1 MKQTIKIISLLL
13 LAVLLVSCGSKKKVA
28 SSGTVTLEQLKEY
41 KETGKLT
48 VNKSK
53 SGSTSNTKTTT
64 NSKPVS
70 TAEAQAASRKLGVT
84 IVTTDNK
91 KLYTEVAS
99 WLGTP
104 YRSGGSSKSGA
115 DCSGFVYMVYQAVYG
130 MTLSRQS
137 SAMLTNN
144 CRRVS
149 KSELKEGD
157 LVFFRTDGKQT
168 STPNHVGLYLKDG
181 KFAHASTSK
190 GVVVSE
196 LSQSYYVKSFLTG
209 GRVR

>member
-1 MKQTIKIISLLL
+1 MKQIVKILSLFL
-13 LAVLLVSCGSKKKVA
+13 LAVVLISCGSKKKVA
-28 SSGTVTLEQLKEY
+28 PSGTVTLEQLKEY

-48 VNKSK
+48 VDKSK
-53 SGSTSNTKTTT
+53 NGSSGKANSSGSGKAVT
-64 NSKPVS
+64 
-70 TAEAQAASRKLGVT
+70 TAEAQTASKKLGVT
-84 IVTTDNK
+84 IVTSDNK

-104 YRSGGSSKSGA
+104 YRSGGTSKSGV
-115 DCSGFVYMVYQAVYG
+115 DCSGFVYMVYQSVYG

-144 CRRVS
+144 CRKVS

-157 LVFFRTDGKQT
+157 LVFFRTDGKQS
-168 STPNHVGLYLKDG
+168 STPNHVGIYLKDG
-181 KFAHASTSK
+181 KFAHSSTSK